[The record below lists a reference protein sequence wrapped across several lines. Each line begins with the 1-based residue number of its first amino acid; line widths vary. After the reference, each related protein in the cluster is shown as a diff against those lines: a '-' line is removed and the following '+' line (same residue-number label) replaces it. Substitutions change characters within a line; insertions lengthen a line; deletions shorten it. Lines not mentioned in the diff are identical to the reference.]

1 MMGAEH
7 HFTMLLPGGSFCLR
21 AKALGGGSPGA
32 FPFGRGFL
40 PRRWGS
46 KAQKPQMPQKNSEKA
61 QPATLP
67 LTLLKT
73 PCFDFKA
80 ERSQEEVCV

>member
-1 MMGAEH
+1 MMVAEH

-40 PRRWGS
+40 
-46 KAQKPQMPQKNSEKA
+46 AQAMGIWWWIWFAAATSS
-61 QPATLP
+61 QPWASGCGRDR
-67 LTLLKT
+67 LTR
-73 PCFDFKA
+73 FNW
-80 ERSQEEVCV
+80 

>member
-46 KAQKPQMPQKNSEKA
+46 KAQKPQMPQKKLRKG
-61 QPATLP
+61 PAGDP
-67 LTLLKT
+67 T
-73 PCFDFKA
+73 PDIA
-80 ERSQEEVCV
+80 ENAVF

>member
-1 MMGAEH
+1 MMGTEH

-40 PRRWGS
+40 
-46 KAQKPQMPQKNSEKA
+46 AQA
-61 QPATLP
+61 ILR
-67 LTLLKT
+67 
-73 PCFDFKA
+73 F
-80 ERSQEEVCV
+80 